1 MKQLKIQI
9 DKLNK
14 SFGSENVLNNI
25 SLEID
30 NNSFYA
36 ICGQSGSGKST
47 LMNIIGLIENF
58 DNGEY
63 WFNDIKINCKKD
75 YSQLRSD
82 NIGFIFQSYNL
93 IPELSC
99 YENIMMPTLY
109 CKDNVVQTELLDSL
123 IERMRLLDILE
134 KRVNVLS
141 GGEKQRVAIAR
152 ALLLNPSLI
161 IADEPTGNLDKDNKA
176 EVLDILKEEHDKGRA
191 VIIITHDNET
201 AQNVEKIYELRKGR
215 LYEKT

>member
-25 SLEID
+25 SLEIE

-75 YSQLRSD
+75 YSQLRLE

-109 CKDNVVQTELLDSL
+109 CKDSIVQTELIDSL
-123 IERMRLLDILE
+123 VERMRLLDILE

-161 IADEPTGNLDKDNKA
+161 IADEPTGNLDEHNKA

>member
-75 YSQLRSD
+75 YSQLRLD

>member
-75 YSQLRSD
+75 YSQLRLD

-152 ALLLNPSLI
+152 AQLLNPSLI

>member
-75 YSQLRSD
+75 YSQLRLE

-109 CKDNVVQTELLDSL
+109 CKDSIVQTELIDSL
-123 IERMRLLDILE
+123 VERMRLLDILE

-161 IADEPTGNLDKDNKA
+161 IADEPTGNLDEHNKA